1 MNFLPDEILET
12 IGMVDMQ
19 NLDVRTVT
27 LGISLLDCID
37 SDAEKTAENI
47 YNKTTSINKQT

>member
-1 MNFLPDEILET
+1 MLLANEILET
-12 IGMVDMQ
+12 INMVDMQ

-37 SDAEKTAENI
+37 PSAEKNSKKYI
-47 YNKTTSINKQT
+47 